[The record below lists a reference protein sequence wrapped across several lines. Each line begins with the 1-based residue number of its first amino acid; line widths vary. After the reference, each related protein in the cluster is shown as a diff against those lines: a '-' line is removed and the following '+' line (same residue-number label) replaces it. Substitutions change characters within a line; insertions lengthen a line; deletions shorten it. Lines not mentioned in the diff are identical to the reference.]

1 MDSGTPSTVIP
12 TPLAP
17 PVALAPFRA
26 QMLASQRIGDPQSA
40 RAFARPYRD
49 VARRLARWESQGHV
63 ETLPH
68 DALYLHEYT
77 VGGLTARGL
86 VGLIDL
92 TRLAAPGQTPA
103 VFPHE
108 DVHPDQV
115 RELADRMEEMAMNPA
130 PILLVHEGPAAL
142 RALIHQIVVGEPD
155 RAFTDRS
162 GNQHRLWAITTP
174 VTIRRVQELMAPA
187 HVMIAD
193 GHHRYAGYLALAR
206 RHPGTGYDR
215 GLAMIV
221 DQRDTPLFLGA
232 IHRVLPGRTLDE
244 FGGWATDHGA
254 TIRLLDDQE
263 AALQH
268 LDPQT
273 VVAGDGPR
281 WLVVSLPT
289 PAPVSPVEWLD
300 QVLTDAEVSEVE
312 FHHSVES
319 ALGRPDSLT
328 VLLPTP
334 ALERIAEVAAAG
346 NVLPEKATSFQPKP
360 PLGVLMR
367 HVDA

>member
-26 QMLASQRIGDPQSA
+26 KMLASQRIGDPQSA

-63 ETLPH
+63 ETLAG

-77 VGGLTARGL
+77 VAGLTARGL
-86 VGLIDL
+86 VGLVDL
-92 TRLAAPGQTPA
+92 TRLGTPDQEPA

-115 RELADRMEEMAMNPA
+115 RELADRMGEMAMNPA
-130 PILLVHEGPAAL
+130 PILLVHEGPADL
-142 RALIHQIVVGEPD
+142 RALVHQLVVGEPD

-162 GNQHRLWAITTP
+162 GNQHRLWTITAP
-174 VTIRRVQELMAPA
+174 ATIRRLQELVAPT
-187 HVMIAD
+187 HLMIAD
-193 GHHRYAGYLALAR
+193 GHHRYAGYLTLAR
-206 RHPGTGYDR
+206 RHPGTGYDH
-215 GLAMIV
+215 GLAMLV

-232 IHRVLPGRTLDE
+232 IHRVLPGRTLEE
-244 FGGWATDHGA
+244 FTSWAHAHGA
-254 TIRLLDDQE
+254 EVGLLDDQE

-273 VVAGDGPR
+273 VVVGDGPR
-281 WLVVSLPT
+281 WLIVSLPT
-289 PAPVSPVEWLD
+289 TAPLSPVEWLD
-300 QVLTDAEVSEVE
+300 DVLTDAQVSDVE

-319 ALGRPDSLT
+319 ALGRSDCLS

-334 ALERIAEVAAAG
+334 ALDRIAEVAAAG
-346 NVLPEKATSFQPKP
+346 GVLPEKATSFQPKP

-367 HVDA
+367 HVD